1 MTLQEATNF
10 LESLKTKTNNK
21 SEIRVY
27 EKFLYIINAL
37 QSRELSKDEIKAIES
52 ELDSLNLESNT
63 GNNKKH
69 FNKILKQFK
78 EYLKEK
84 HSLISAGYYT
94 NIGISTGTAF
104 GVILGVVFGA
114 RFERSL
120 GLAVGIS
127 VGMLIGLFVGH
138 RMDSQAKA
146 AGTIL

>member
-1 MTLQEATNF
+1 MTLQEAF
-10 LESLKTKTNNK
+10 HFFKSLKNETNKK
-21 SEIRVY
+21 SEIEIY

-37 QSRELSKDEIKAIES
+37 QSRELSIDEIKSIES

-69 FNKILKQFK
+69 FKKVLKQFK

-94 NIGISTGTAF
+94 SIGISLGSAF
-104 GVILGVVFGA
+104 GVVLGVVFGA
-114 RFERSL
+114 RFDRSV

-127 VGMLIGLFVGH
+127 IGILIGLFIGR

>member
-10 LESLKTKTNNK
+10 FESLKNETTKE
-21 SEIRVY
+21 SEIKIY
-27 EKFLYIINAL
+27 TKFLYILNSL
-37 QSRELSKDEIKAIES
+37 QSRELSKDELNSIES
-52 ELDSLNLESNT
+52 KLDSLHLKSYT

-69 FNKILKQFK
+69 FNKILKEFK

-94 NIGISTGTAF
+94 SIGISTGTAF
-104 GVILGVVFGA
+104 GVVLGVVFGA

-120 GLAVGIS
+120 GLALGIGLGL
-127 VGMLIGLFVGH
+127 VIGLFIGH
-138 RMDSQAKA
+138 RLDLQAKA